1 MKDIHSP
8 ATLLVTQGDLL
19 IHADIQLANYVMQR
33 LKFSL
38 NPVKRGK
45 KLDLSDYTI
54 VVYLLVPSGLV

>member
-33 LKFSL
+33 Q
-38 NPVKRGK
+38 VKIFIE
-45 KLDLSDYTI
+45 S
-54 VVYLLVPSGLV
+54 S